1 MGHEPLMPP
10 HGTASGSHVERRRR
24 KRTFLHSLNKAVEG
38 FIHVVRHE
46 RNMRIHFFL
55 AFFILLV
62 AVFVGVQRTDWL
74 ILCFATCLVLMAEMI
89 NTAIEE
95 MLNLLHPK
103 YHKTVGLIKDIS
115 AGMVLVAAANA
126 LILGFFIFSK
136 YWGMPFEFLV
146 MRLRTSAP
154 YVMFISLL
162 VAIFVVIY
170 GKTMGKKGTPFRG
183 GVISG
188 HSAVA
193 FSLWTAL
200 VFVQDSVLVTGVGF
214 LLAALVGQSR
224 LKSKIHSIWEVLAGA
239 LVGVSVTTLFFKLF
253 L

>member
-1 MGHEPLMPP
+1 MSEQPHSHTQGGPP
-10 HGTASGSHVERRRR
+10 HGHERRRR

-46 RNMRIHFFL
+46 RNMRIHFFI
-55 AFFILLV
+55 AFLILLA
-62 AVFVGVQRTDWL
+62 AVFLGVQRTDWL

-95 MLNLLHPK
+95 MLNLLYPK
-103 YHKTVGLIKDIS
+103 YHATVGLIKDIS

-136 YWGMPFEFLV
+136 YGGMPLDFLV
-146 MRLRTSAP
+146 NRLRFSAP
-154 YVMFISLL
+154 YVMFISVL
-162 VAIFVVIY
+162 VAVFMVIY
-170 GKTMGKKGTPFRG
+170 GKSLVKKGTPFRG
-183 GVISG
+183 GLISG

-200 VFVQDSVLVTGVGF
+200 VFVQDSLLVIGVGL
-214 LLAALVGQSR
+214 LLAALVAQSR
-224 LKSKIHSIWEVLAGA
+224 LKAKIHSIWEVLAGA
-239 LVGVSVTTLFFKLF
+239 LVGVSVTTLFFKIF
-253 L
+253 M

>member
-1 MGHEPLMPP
+1 MSEIEQRSAPAH
-10 HGTASGSHVERRRR
+10 ERRRR

-46 RNMRIHFFL
+46 RNMRIHFFI
-55 AFFILLV
+55 AFLILLV

-103 YHKTVGLIKDIS
+103 YHATVGLVKDIS

-126 LILGFFIFSK
+126 LILGFFIFSR
-136 YWGMPFEFLV
+136 YWGQPFEYLV
-146 MRLRTSAP
+146 ARLRFSAS
-154 YVMFISLL
+154 YVIFISIL
-162 VAIFVVIY
+162 VAVFIVIY

-200 VFVQDSVLVTGVGF
+200 VFVQEDLLVVGLGF
-214 LLAALVGQSR
+214 LLAALVAQSR
-224 LKSKIHSIWEVLAGA
+224 LKSKIHSLREVLAGA
-239 LVGVSVTTLFFKLF
+239 FVGVAVTTLFFKLF
-253 L
+253 M

>member
-1 MGHEPLMPP
+1 MTEPTQDPN
-10 HGTASGSHVERRRR
+10 HGTERRRR

-55 AFFILLV
+55 AFLILLI

-95 MLNLLHPK
+95 MLNLLHPR
-103 YHKTVGLIKDIS
+103 YHATVGLVKDIS

-136 YWGMPFEFLV
+136 YWGLPFEYLV
-146 MRLRTSAP
+146 NRLRFSAS
-154 YVMFISLL
+154 YVIVISLL
-162 VAIFVVIY
+162 VAVFVVIY
-170 GKTMGKKGTPFRG
+170 GKSFGKKGTPFRG

-200 VFVQDSVLVTGVGF
+200 IFIQEDLLVVGLGF
-214 LLAALVGQSR
+214 LLAALVAQSR
-224 LKSKIHSIWEVLAGA
+224 LKSKIHSLWEVLAGA
-239 LVGVSVTTLFFKLF
+239 FVGISVTTLFFKLF
-253 L
+253 M

>member
-1 MGHEPLMPP
+1 MTEPTQVPQ
-10 HGTASGSHVERRRR
+10 HGTERRRR

-55 AFFILLV
+55 AFLILLI

-95 MLNLLHPK
+95 MLNLLHPR
-103 YHKTVGLIKDIS
+103 YHATVGLVKDIS

-136 YWGMPFEFLV
+136 YWGLPFEYLV
-146 MRLRTSAP
+146 NRLRFSAS
-154 YVMFISLL
+154 YVIVISLL
-162 VAIFVVIY
+162 VAVFVVIY
-170 GKTMGKKGTPFRG
+170 GKSFGKKGTPFRG

-200 VFVQDSVLVTGVGF
+200 IFIQEDLLVVGLGF
-214 LLAALVGQSR
+214 LLAALVAQSR
-224 LKSKIHSIWEVLAGA
+224 LKSKIHSLWEVLAGA
-239 LVGVSVTTLFFKLF
+239 FVGISVTTLFFKLF
-253 L
+253 M